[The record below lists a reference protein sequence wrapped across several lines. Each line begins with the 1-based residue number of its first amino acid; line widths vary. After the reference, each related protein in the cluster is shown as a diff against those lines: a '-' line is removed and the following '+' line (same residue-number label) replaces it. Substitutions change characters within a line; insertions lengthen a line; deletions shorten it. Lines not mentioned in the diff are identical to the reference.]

1 MFQIDSASRGPIYEQ
16 LKPSVIQLAH
26 SGVLKP
32 DDRLPPV
39 RALALQLGINPNTV
53 AKAYKM
59 LETEGYTYSVTGKGS
74 FISEKLSGQDPKQQI
89 TRRLGEL
96 IQSAR
101 SSGITEAQMHE
112 MVTQLYANDKGGSS
126 ND

>member
-1 MFQIDSASRGPIYEQ
+1 MFQIDSASRVPIYEQ
-16 LKPSVIQLAH
+16 LKTNVIRLTL
-26 SGVLKP
+26 SGVMKP
-32 DDRLPPV
+32 HDQLPPV
-39 RALALQLGINPNTV
+39 RTLALQLGINPNTV

-74 FISEKLSGQDPKQQI
+74 FISEKLSGQAPKQQI

-96 IQSAR
+96 IRSAR

>member
-1 MFQIDSASRGPIYEQ
+1 MFQIDSASRVPIYEQ
-16 LKPSVIQLAH
+16 LKTSVIQLAL

-32 DDRLPPV
+32 DDQLPPV

-59 LETEGYTYSVTGKGS
+59 LEAEGYTYSVTGKGS
-74 FISEKLSGQDPKQQI
+74 FISEKLSGQAPKQQI

-112 MVTQLYANDKGGSS
+112 MVTQLYANDKGGNS

>member
-1 MFQIDSASRGPIYEQ
+1 MFQIDFASRVPIYEQ
-16 LKPSVIQLAH
+16 LKTSVIQLAL

-32 DDRLPPV
+32 DNQLPPV

-59 LETEGYTYSVTGKGS
+59 LEAEGYTYSVAGKGS
-74 FISEKLSGQDPKQQI
+74 FISEKLSGQDHKQQI

-96 IQSAR
+96 IKSAR

-112 MVTQLYANDKGGSS
+112 MVIQLYSDNKGGIG

>member
-1 MFQIDSASRGPIYEQ
+1 MFQIDSASRVPIYEQ
-16 LKPSVIQLAH
+16 LKTSVIQLAL

-74 FISEKLSGQDPKQQI
+74 FISEKLSGQAPKQQI

>member
-1 MFQIDSASRGPIYEQ
+1 MFQIDSASRVPIYEQ
-16 LKPSVIQLAH
+16 LRTGVIQLAL

-32 DDRLPPV
+32 DDQLPPV
-39 RALALQLGINPNTV
+39 RTLALQLGVNPNTV

-74 FISEKLSGQDPKQQI
+74 FISEKLIGQDPKQQI
-89 TRRLGEL
+89 TCKLEEL
-96 IQSAR
+96 IKSAR
-101 SSGITEAQMHE
+101 VSGITEAQIHE
-112 MVTQLYANDKGGSS
+112 IVTQIYADNKGGKC

>member
-1 MFQIDSASRGPIYEQ
+1 MFQIDSASRVPIYEQ
-16 LKPSVIQLAH
+16 LKTSVIQLAL

-74 FISEKLSGQDPKQQI
+74 FISEKLSGQAPKQQI
-89 TRRLGEL
+89 TRKLGEL

>member
-1 MFQIDSASRGPIYEQ
+1 MFQIDFASRVPIYEQ
-16 LKPSVIQLAH
+16 LKTSVIQLAL

-32 DDRLPPV
+32 DNQLPPV

-59 LETEGYTYSVTGKGS
+59 LEAEGYTYSVAGKGS
-74 FISEKLSGQDPKQQI
+74 FISEKLSGQVHKQQI

-96 IQSAR
+96 IKSAR

-112 MVTQLYANDKGGSS
+112 MVIQLYSDNKGGIG

>member
-1 MFQIDSASRGPIYEQ
+1 MFQIDSASRVPIYEQ
-16 LKPSVIQLAH
+16 LKTSVIQLTL

-32 DDRLPPV
+32 HDQLPPV
-39 RALALQLGINPNTV
+39 RSLALQLGINPNTV

-89 TRRLGEL
+89 IRKLGEL
-96 IQSAR
+96 MKEAR
-101 SSGITEAQMHE
+101 SKGITEAQMHE
-112 MVTQLYANDKGGSS
+112 IITQLYADNKGGNS

>member
-1 MFQIDSASRGPIYEQ
+1 MFQIDFASRVPIYEQ
-16 LKPSVIQLAH
+16 LKTSVIQLAL

-32 DDRLPPV
+32 DDQLPPV

-74 FISEKLSGQDPKQQI
+74 LISEKLSGQAPKQQI

-101 SSGITEAQMHE
+101 SRGITEAQMHE
-112 MVTQLYANDKGGSS
+112 MVIQLYSDNKGGISS
-126 ND
+126 D

>member
-1 MFQIDSASRGPIYEQ
+1 MFQIDSASRVPIYEQ
-16 LKPSVIQLAH
+16 LKTSVIQLAL

-32 DDRLPPV
+32 DDQLPPV

-74 FISEKLSGQDPKQQI
+74 FISEKLSGQARKQQI

-96 IQSAR
+96 IRSAR

>member
-1 MFQIDSASRGPIYEQ
+1 MFQIDSASRVPIYEQ
-16 LKPSVIQLAH
+16 LKTSVIQLAL

-59 LETEGYTYSVTGKGS
+59 LEAEGYTYSVTGKGS
-74 FISEKLSGQDPKQQI
+74 FISEKLSGQAPKQQI

-96 IQSAR
+96 IRSAR

>member
-1 MFQIDSASRGPIYEQ
+1 MFQIDSASRVPIYEQ
-16 LKPSVIQLAH
+16 LKTSVIQLAL

-32 DDRLPPV
+32 DDQLPPV

-74 FISEKLSGQDPKQQI
+74 FISEKLSGQAPKQQI